1 MYSVVRL
8 FSYDDGLTVE
18 NQTLTDE
25 YNITEH
31 VCSTEEEIIESCGD
45 ADAVIGIFEPLTAR
59 VINSLPKLKLIA
71 CKSMGWNYVDLDE
84 IGRAHV

>member
-25 YNITEH
+25 YN
-31 VCSTEEEIIESCGD
+31 
-45 ADAVIGIFEPLTAR
+45 
-59 VINSLPKLKLIA
+59 K
-71 CKSMGWNYVDLDE
+71 

>member
-59 VINSLPKLKLIA
+59 VINSLPKSSRSEERRVGKE
-71 CKSMGWNYVDLDE
+71 CRSRWSPY
-84 IGRAHV
+84 H